1 MKTEE
6 KQRNH
11 LSGEGFVF
19 GGGGRWS
26 VVGGGG
32 GGERRQVSTGTV
44 RSGQRVPQLQGTTS
58 RVKLDRV
65 GSGSGGGGVHRE

>member
-1 MKTEE
+1 MRGRKRWKMRKHRHDTTYLPREPQGRGRKNEEVGGVVKTEE

-26 VVGGGG
+26 VVVVVVVVRGG
-32 GGERRQVSTGTV
+32 R
-44 RSGQRVPQLQGTTS
+44 
-58 RVKLDRV
+58 
-65 GSGSGGGGVHRE
+65 